1 MRRVL
6 LIVSGGIAAFRA
18 LELVRLLRAD
28 GIAVT
33 PVMTEAA
40 KAFVTPLSLE
50 TLAGE
55 RVHDALFE
63 PTQESEI
70 GHIALARSA
79 DLVVVCPATAN
90 IMARMAHGLA
100 DDLPTTLL
108 LATTSPI
115 LLAPAMNV
123 RMWEHPATQANLKL
137 LEARGVS
144 VIGPDVGSMACGE
157 VGAGRLSEPPVI
169 RDAILRLLTPDQSLS
184 GRHVLVTAGPTVEP
198 LDPVRFLSN
207 HSSGRQGYAIAA
219 ALAKRGAS
227 VTLVSGPVSI
237 PVPEGVRRIPVQTAR
252 EMLAACE
259 AALPA
264 DVVICTAAVSDWRAK
279 DIASGKIKKTG
290 GGPPTLELV
299 ENPDILATLCRSPQ
313 RPRLVVGFAAETDD
327 VLQNAQA
334 KRLRK
339 GCDWLVANDV
349 RHGVFGAMRN
359 TVSLIDDHG
368 LQSWPE
374 MDKTDVAEQLVERIV
389 AFFANPLSQGA

>member
-40 KAFVTPLSLE
+40 RAFVTPLSLE

-55 RVHDALFE
+55 RVHDMLFE

-100 DDLPTTLL
+100 DDLATTLL

-123 RMWEHPATQANLKL
+123 RMWEHPATQANLKQ
-137 LEARGVS
+137 LEARGIS
-144 VIGPDVGSMACGE
+144 VVGPDVGSMACGE
-157 VGAGRLSEPPVI
+157 IGAGRLSEPTVI
-169 RDAILRLLTPDQSLS
+169 RDRILSVLTPDHSLQ
-184 GRHVLVTAGPTVEP
+184 GRHILVTAGPTVEP

-219 ALAKRGAS
+219 SLAQRGAD
-227 VTLVSGPVSI
+227 VTLVSGPVTI
-237 PVPEGVRRIPVQTAR
+237 PVPPGVRRIAVQTAR
-252 EMLAACE
+252 EMLTACE

-264 DVVICTAAVSDWRAK
+264 DAAICAAAVSDWRAK
-279 DIASGKIKKTG
+279 QPAAGKIKKTAD
-290 GGPPTLELV
+290 GPPSLELV
-299 ENPDILATLCRSPQ
+299 ENPDILATLCRSTR
-313 RPRLVVGFAAETDD
+313 RPSLVVGFAAETDD
-327 VLQNAQA
+327 VLDNALA
-334 KRLRK
+334 KRARK

-349 RHGVFGAMRN
+349 RQGVFGATRN
-359 TVSLIDDHG
+359 TVSLIDESG
-368 LQSWPE
+368 VQGWPE
-374 MDKTDVAEQLVERIV
+374 MDKMHVADRLAERI
-389 AFFANPLSQGA
+389 ATFFAGSSS

>member
-6 LIVSGGIAAFRA
+6 LVVSGGIAAFRA
-18 LELVRLLRAD
+18 LELVRLLRVE

-100 DDLPTTLL
+100 DDLATTLL

-123 RMWEHPATQANLKL
+123 RMWEHPATQANLRT
-137 LEARGVS
+137 LESRGVS
-144 VIGPDVGSMACGE
+144 IVGPDVGSMACGE
-157 VGAGRLSEPPVI
+157 VGAGRLSEPSAI
-169 RDAILRLLTPDQSLS
+169 RDAILHILTPDRSLA
-184 GRHVLVTAGPTVEP
+184 GRHILVTAGPTVEP

-219 ALAKRGAS
+219 ALAARGAN

-237 PVPEGVRRIPVQTAR
+237 PVPEGVHRISVQTAR

-259 AALPA
+259 SALPVDA
-264 DVVICTAAVSDWRAK
+264 AVCTAAVSDWRAK
-279 DIASGKIKKTG
+279 ELAPGKIKKTG
-290 GGPPTLELV
+290 DGPPRLELV
-299 ENPDILATLCRSPQ
+299 ENPDILAMLCRSAQ
-313 RPRLVVGFAAETDD
+313 RPCLVVGFAAETDD
-327 VLQNAQA
+327 VLDNAQA

-349 RHGVFGAMRN
+349 RQGVFGAMRN
-359 TVSLIDDHG
+359 TVSLIDDNG
-368 LQSWPE
+368 VQSWPE
-374 MDKTDVAEQLVERIV
+374 MDKTDVAEQLVQRIA
-389 AFFANPLSQGA
+389 AFFADPSS